1 MTDIAIGAAFPAG
14 YTLAHRAEY
23 DAIEA
28 QRRAT
33 MEAADKQHE
42 AITKGTPS
50 LFRSAPNVINLTREQ
65 SLEQIQHM
73 SELIQSGDAEGLPLF
88 AAKGNQTTS
97 NYRQYVY
104 WLQQHVKELEGAQS
118 SMDVKV

>member
-1 MTDIAIGAAFPAG
+1 MTDIAIGTGLAASFTRIQPKPFESLSAEEK
-14 YTLAHRAEY
+14 ADVIARRAEY

-50 LFRSAPNVINLTREQ
+50 WFRSAPNVINLTREQ
-65 SLEQIQHM
+65 SLEQIPQLAQLHEEK
-73 SELIQSGDAEGLPLF
+73 SDQSCSRESDRRADL
-88 AAKGNQTTS
+88 
-97 NYRQYVY
+97 
-104 WLQQHVKELEGAQS
+104 
-118 SMDVKV
+118 